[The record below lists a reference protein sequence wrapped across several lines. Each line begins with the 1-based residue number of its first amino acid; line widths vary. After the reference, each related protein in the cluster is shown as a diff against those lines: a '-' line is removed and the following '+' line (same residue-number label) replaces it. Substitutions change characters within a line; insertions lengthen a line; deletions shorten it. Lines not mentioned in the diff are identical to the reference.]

1 MVNLEIVHLIF
12 LKDFIG
18 DLNLRFCSDVYGL
31 DPGLLSMVPQPCL
44 AVMLLFPIDQ
54 ASEAHAAEQ
63 KVSLAL
69 FVEAIDGV
77 LAPLNNPV

>member
-1 MVNLEIVHLIF
+1 MANLESCATF
-12 LKDFIG
+12 LKKMYFWVG
-18 DLNLRFCSDVYGL
+18 LRFCSDVFGL

-63 KVSLAL
+63 KVRLAL
-69 FVEAIDGV
+69 FVEPSMV
-77 LAPLNNPV
+77 FWHR

>member
-1 MVNLEIVHLIF
+1 
-12 LKDFIG
+12 
-18 DLNLRFCSDVYGL
+18 
-31 DPGLLSMVPQPCL
+31 MVPQPCL